1 MRNAEC
7 GVRNGSRERR
17 SSEPARGIERRPA
30 IPHSE
35 FRIPHS
41 GLRWYLDADPVG
53 RPGAENMAIDEALL
67 SDADQTGRAYLRLYR
82 WDPPCLSLGRN
93 EPARAR
99 YDRSA
104 VERLGW
110 DVVRRPTGGRTV
122 WHEHEVTYAVAA
134 PVAAFGGVRAAYY
147 AIHERLAK
155 ALRTLGVQA
164 TLASA
169 RPAARPPARPAA
181 CFAAAVGGEILVAGR
196 KLVGSAQMRR
206 GTAFLQHGSI
216 LLDGSQDVVGAV
228 SCRPSAVS
236 HATTLREALGRPV
249 TFEEVAETIVAMWGV
264 GTQGAPLDL
273 TPPALPVRPR
283 PSPSVFSDPEWT
295 WRH

>member
-1 MRNAEC
+1 MPVTAA
-7 GVRNGSRERR
+7 
-17 SSEPARGIERRPA
+17 PPTARPPDRLTDL
-30 IPHSE
+30 HL
-35 FRIPHS
+35 HTD
-41 GLRWYLDADPVG
+41 LVG

-67 SDADQTGRAYLRLYR
+67 SAADQTGRAYLRLYR

-110 DVVRRPTGGRTV
+110 DVVRRPTGGQAV

-134 PVAAFGGVRAAYY
+134 PIATFGGVRAAYY
-147 AIHERLAK
+147 AIHERLAE

-216 LLDGSQDVVGAV
+216 LLDGSQDVVSAI
-228 SCRPSAVS
+228 CRRPSAVS
-236 HATTLREALGRPV
+236 QATTLREALGRPV
-249 TFEEVAETIVAMWGV
+249 AFEEVTEGIVAMWGV
-264 GTQGAPLDL
+264 GAFVGAQHAAPLHL
-273 TPPALPVRPR
+273 TPPALARPR
-283 PSPSVFSDPEWT
+283 PPVTALFSDPDWT
-295 WRH
+295 WRR